1 MIEEDLLALEREA
14 ERRVREAG
22 DNEIAKGGPGANRR
36 ASQAMDAPML
46 EVAAIRGYRRR
57 FEDLRAEIDHLDG
70 ALRKV
75 KQNPDLP
82 SDVKRQR
89 MRHAEERLA
98 RLAEAGQR
106 LEAETTSRFPELRRR
121 MADRTTGAPA
131 DLYLRLPDRGGHTSR
146 RPRAF
151 GDNNRPSATAA
162 LRQDLRQQSG
172 GGELG
177 PGRAADRG
185 ERSPS
190 PSPDAPPIL
199 GGAVASSI
207 ALPGGATLRPEFL
220 GQGTSTGWAGL
231 GKSVVR
237 GLPRASSAALAGLS
251 VLLIPTN
258 VQESHRYL
266 GDDERIRF
274 APGEFYGAVQKRDPQ
289 TGEWR
294 ETGEIGALAGRGTD
308 HGSWYLTGTREQVDR
323 ALVQLTTQPDD
334 PFPRVP
340 PLIPPEVPEMKEP
353 EIFPAEERGPTIY
366 VTPAELRGP
375 DVKIFPIAEGAKPQ
389 ILIFPDM
396 SGELDS
402 FLTEESRRG
411 NDATRDHLDL
421 VREWFLSQY
430 PDWKHVGGGR
440 DRKSAEQKSEQHVPG
455 PGIAFKDEEGKH
467 GDSRPGGKWADLT
480 FESPK
485 GMVIHIQTV
494 DVDKNGKPTER
505 ELDNAEAIRRA
516 TRETVILIPKPTRK
530 R

>member
-22 DNEIAKGGPGANRR
+22 DNEIAKGSPGAARR
-36 ASQAMDAPML
+36 ASRAMDAPML
-46 EVAAIRGYRRR
+46 EVAAIRRYRRR
-57 FEDLRAEIDHLDG
+57 FEDLRAEMDHHDRV
-70 ALRKV
+70 LRKV
-75 KQNPDLP
+75 KQDPDLP
-82 SDVKRQR
+82 SDVRRQR
-89 MRHAEERLA
+89 MRHAEVRLA
-98 RLAEAGQR
+98 GVAEARRR
-106 LEAETTSRFPELRRR
+106 LVPETTARFPELRGR
-121 MADRTTGAPA
+121 MAAGTTGASA
-131 DLYLRLPDRGGHTSR
+131 SARLPSPNRGERTPA
-146 RPRAF
+146 RPGTL
-151 GDNNRPSATAA
+151 GDNNRTSATAA
-162 LRQDLRQQSG
+162 LHQDLRQQTG
-172 GGELG
+172 GGEPG

-185 ERSPS
+185 DRPPS
-190 PSPDAPPIL
+190 PSHDAPPIL
-199 GGAVASSI
+199 GGAVANGI
-207 ALPGGATLRPEFL
+207 TLPGGATLRPEFR
-220 GQGTSTGWAGL
+220 GQATSTDWAGL

-258 VQESHRYL
+258 VQESHRFL

-274 APGEFYGAVQKRDPQ
+274 APGDFYGAVQKRDPQ
-289 TGEWR
+289 TGEWG
-294 ETGEIGALAGRGTD
+294 ETGEIGALAGRGAD

-323 ALVQLTTQPDD
+323 ALVQLMTQPDD
-334 PFPRVP
+334 PFPRIP

-375 DVKIFPIAEGAKPQ
+375 DVEIFAIAEGAKPQ

-402 FLTEESRRG
+402 FLTVESRRG
-411 NDATRDHLDL
+411 NDATRDHLDQ
-421 VREWFLSQY
+421 VREWFLTQY
-430 PDWKHVGGGR
+430 PDWKHVRGGR
-440 DRKSAEQKSEQHVPG
+440 DRESAEQKSEQHVPG
-455 PGIAFKDEEGKH
+455 PGIAFKDDEGKH

-480 FESPK
+480 FESPNGK
-485 GMVIHIQTV
+485 KVHIQTV